1 MMTFIRVTAY
11 ENICKKEE
19 IVTSQVV
26 VQVDFLLVSSEA
38 LAIISVFID
47 HVKSDNITI
56 TTNYLSP
63 DPTCPIHN
71 LSLIWLDTG
80 WTQWLGLWLNGFC
93 LGISMMD
100 SLWTWR
106 TVASDPDGMSFQSDD
121 VCPAHALG
129 VRPCESGGVSCLW
142 LSLNTHI
149 NIQRSASCEPRVTRR
164 EIESLW
170 PGPVSRHQTPA
181 PEAAGETVSVSG
193 QWQCCVRWPRD
204 VSRTLICH
212 FIWTDIWSRQWHA
225 ETLILSTI
233 YCYFKIF

>member
-1 MMTFIRVTAY
+1 MKTFVRKTKFWRARCL
-11 ENICKKEE
+11 CKG
-19 IVTSQVV
+19 TFGLS
-26 VQVDFLLVSSEA
+26 LMVSSEA
-38 LAIISVFID
+38 LAIIFVFID

-93 LGISMMD
+93 LCISMMD

-106 TVASDPDGMSFQSDD
+106 TVASDPDGMSLQSDD

-142 LSLNTHI
+142 LSLNTDI

-170 PGPVSRHQTPA
+170 PGPGSRHQTPA
-181 PEAAGETVSVSG
+181 PEAAGGNCVSVWTVTMLCQMTQG
-193 QWQCCVRWPRD
+193 CVTDPDLSFYLNRY
-204 VSRTLICH
+204 LISAMTRGDSD
-212 FIWTDIWSRQWHA
+212 FINN
-225 ETLILSTI
+225 LLLL
-233 YCYFKIF
+233 

>member
-11 ENICKKEE
+11 ENICKKDE

-38 LAIISVFID
+38 LAIIFVFID

-93 LGISMMD
+93 LCISMMD

-106 TVASDPDGMSFQSDD
+106 TVASDPDGMSLQSDD

-142 LSLNTHI
+142 LSLNTDI

-170 PGPVSRHQTPA
+170 PGPGSRHQTPA
-181 PEAAGETVSVSG
+181 PEAAGGNCVSVWTMTMLCQMTQG
-193 QWQCCVRWPRD
+193 CVTDPDLSFYLNRY
-204 VSRTLICH
+204 LISAMTRGDSD
-212 FIWTDIWSRQWHA
+212 FINN
-225 ETLILSTI
+225 LLLL
-233 YCYFKIF
+233 